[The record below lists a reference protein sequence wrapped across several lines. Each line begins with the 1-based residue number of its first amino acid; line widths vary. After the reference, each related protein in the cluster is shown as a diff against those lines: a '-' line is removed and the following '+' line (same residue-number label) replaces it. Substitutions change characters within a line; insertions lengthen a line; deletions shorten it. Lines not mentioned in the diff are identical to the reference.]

1 MLRHCVPLNTCFI
14 MPKGNHTKVSLK
26 KIFDINLHLGV
37 PTLNALVAVDNVHI
51 LHLTSV
57 IAVMWTDPT
66 VHFLWR
72 MAKAPAKV
80 EVRQRDVLI
89 GTLVSLG
96 LVVAFSLVLGL
107 GKRDMKILFQ
117 SKGKKLLILTSSWS
131 SGFATKGLGRC
142 SLPS

>member
-1 MLRHCVPLNTCFI
+1 VLRHCVPLNTCFI

-89 GTLVSLG
+89 GTLVSLRTG
-96 LVVAFSLVLGL
+96 SSVFSCSG
-107 GKRDMKILFQ
+107 F
-117 SKGKKLLILTSSWS
+117 GKKGHEDPFS
-131 SGFATKGLGRC
+131 K
-142 SLPS
+142 